1 MELDEKSVAKVLQ
14 KEGARA
20 EEALRAAR
28 QIIADES
35 IPWECDPL
43 QDAVRAL
50 TETLDM
56 KAKFLFQP
64 IRVAVCGNMVSPPL
78 FESIELMTRED
89 VLARFDAT
97 LAAAF

>member
-1 MELDEKSVAKVLQ
+1 
-14 KEGARA
+14 
-20 EEALRAAR
+20 
-28 QIIADES
+28 
-35 IPWECDPL
+35 
-43 QDAVRAL
+43 
-50 TETLDM
+50 M

-78 FESIELMTRED
+78 FESIELMSRED